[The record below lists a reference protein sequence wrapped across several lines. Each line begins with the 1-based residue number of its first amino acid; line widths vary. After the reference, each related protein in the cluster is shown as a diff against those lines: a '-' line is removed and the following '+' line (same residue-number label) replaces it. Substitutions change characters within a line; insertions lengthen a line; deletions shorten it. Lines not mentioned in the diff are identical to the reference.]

1 VTNPSLPVVTTL
13 ATPLVGPPTGE
24 VAGILAVTDDIL
36 STTFSL
42 ATIEPFTA
50 PAITPAMIKRMKI
63 DRQIVHLLSAL
74 VLSFPY
80 LSLTTAHSI
89 PSTPPCRETGQ
100 GVRERV
106 GSQKWGSVVGG
117 TTGEEQLNSLSNIP
131 WHSVTTSS
139 S

>member
-1 VTNPSLPVVTTL
+1 MTTL
-13 ATPLVGPPTGE
+13 ATPLVGPPIGE
-24 VAGILAVTDDIL
+24 VEGTLAAIEELL

-80 LSLTTAHSI
+80 LSLTTLYSI
-89 PSTPPCRETGQ
+89 PSTAPQERGQ
-100 GVRERV
+100 GASETVEDEERV
-106 GSQKWGSVVGG
+106 LEKGG
-117 TTGEEQLNSLSNIP
+117 TMGEEQLNSVSNIP